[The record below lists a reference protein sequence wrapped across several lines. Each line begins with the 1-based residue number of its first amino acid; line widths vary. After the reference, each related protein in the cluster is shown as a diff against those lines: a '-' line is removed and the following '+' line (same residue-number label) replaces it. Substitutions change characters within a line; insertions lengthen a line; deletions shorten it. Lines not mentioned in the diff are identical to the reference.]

1 MKWTEEQE
9 LAIYEGEKD
18 ILVAAAAGSGKT
30 AVLVERIIQKML
42 REHDPYNIDEMLVVT
57 FTNAAAQE
65 MRTRVGAAIEKA
77 LQTNPNSIH
86 LKKQLSLLQHANI
99 STLHSFC
106 MEVVRKYS
114 YQLDLDPSFRIL
126 DDIEAELLRSDIIQE
141 VFEEW
146 YGKEGEEQE
155 TFFRFVDSF
164 SNDRDDAKV
173 ETLVL
178 KMYEF
183 AMQNP
188 WPYEWLNQVQ
198 ETYRLPEDAK
208 LDDLPWMPIVREDI
222 KENLEAMLFD
232 MNQALDIAQDVNG
245 PAHYVPTLEED
256 RAQIKQVMESTGA
269 PWYDLRQIFI
279 DNEKFGS
286 LSRKKIECDED
297 LKEAVKEIR
306 NRYKDRMKK
315 LIERWFKRAPKS
327 LVEDLHK
334 LSPLIDQLVVL
345 VKEFHERFQQA
356 KKEQAMVDFSDL
368 EHYCLEIL
376 LDDEATADHLVGSTV
391 ASQFQHQFKEVLI
404 DEYQDTNLVQETIL
418 QLVTQGEQAGNLFMV
433 GDVKQSIYRFRH
445 AEPTLFMN
453 KYKNFKQADAPSLR
467 IDLARNFRSRKE
479 VLDSTNYIF
488 RQLLDEQVGEM
499 TYDKDAELIYS
510 NQVYE
515 QLTTSDVDT
524 ELHVITQDDI
534 EDENISD
541 EWKYIQKAQLEARAY
556 AEKIK
561 KWIGTDSSN
570 PMQVIDKETE
580 QIRSLQYRDIVILMR
595 SMSWASVIVEELKQL
610 GIPVYADI
618 SSGYLEAM
626 EVQIMLN
633 VLKTIDNPQQDIPL
647 VSVLKSPIVG
657 LSEDDLANIR
667 LHGKNQ
673 PFYVAMKKYIKQ
685 GEKAEVVRPLTAF
698 VETFES
704 WREEARYGALSKLI
718 WQIYRDTG
726 YFEFVG
732 GTPGGK
738 QRQAN
743 LRALY
748 DRARSYETSS
758 YRGLYRFLRFIERM
772 EERGEDLAAARA
784 LGEQEDVVRMMTI
797 HKSKGLEFP
806 VVILGAADK
815 GFNEMDFRS
824 QYLLHKD
831 HGFGAKYM
839 DVDKRLLFTTF
850 PFEAIKVA
858 MKREMLAEEMR
869 ILYVA
874 LTRAKEKLTVVGTVK
889 DWEKRLAKWNEVTSH
904 LEWVLPP
911 HIRTDQATYLNWIGT
926 ALIRHEQAEK
936 LQVNGVASTVPTEI
950 RQDESRWNIKVQHA
964 SELMDPEWITVKRN
978 DELEQVIK
986 KWDETHLQDKSGD
999 YEEVDRRLTFVYP
1012 NKSSATRRAKQTVTE
1027 LKRLRQVPDDYSSMD
1042 LMNKQPKM
1050 RFQRPR
1056 FMQKDA
1062 KKLTATEVGSAM
1074 HTVMQHLPM
1083 NREWT
1088 KVSLVE
1094 FVDGLVLKEILR
1106 EEESEVIDYDAIL
1119 TFLSNRIGHHLHQA
1133 VEVRRELP
1141 FTMELA
1147 ASEVYPDWND
1157 PGDESVIIQGV
1168 IDCLFKTEEG
1178 WYLLDYKTDSIFG
1191 KLTDEKVNEL
1201 KDRYAVQV
1209 ELYQRAV
1216 ENIWNIQL
1224 QKVYLY
1230 FFERDLILEN

>member
-1 MKWTEEQE
+1 MKWTKEQE
-9 LAIYEGEKD
+9 LAIYEDGKD
-18 ILVAAAAGSGKT
+18 VLVAAAAGSGKT

-42 REHDPYNIDEMLVVT
+42 RDEDHYNIDEMLVVT

-65 MRTRVGAAIEKA
+65 MRTRVGGAIEKA
-77 LQTNPNSIH
+77 LQSNPDSFH
-86 LKKQLSLLQHANI
+86 LKKQLSLLQRANI

-126 DDIEAELLRSDIIQE
+126 DNIEAELLRNDVIGDI
-141 VFEEW
+141 FEEW

-155 TFFRFVDSF
+155 QFFRFVDSF

-188 WPYEWLNQVQ
+188 WPYEWLKDIRQSYQLADDV
-198 ETYRLPEDAK
+198 T
-208 LDDLPWMPIVREDI
+208 LDDLQWMPIVRDDI

-232 MNQALDIAQDVNG
+232 VNQALDMAQDVSG
-245 PAHYVPTLEED
+245 PYHYVPTLEQD
-256 RAQIKQVMESTGA
+256 REQIKQLMDYVGA
-269 PWYDLRQIFI
+269 PWDELRQAFKE
-279 DNEKFGS
+279 NEKFGT
-286 LSRKKIECDED
+286 LSRKKVECDEA
-297 LKEAVKEIR
+297 LKEAVKDVR
-306 NRYKDRMKK
+306 DRYKDRMKK
-315 LIERWFKRAPKS
+315 LIERWFNRQPES
-327 LVEDLHK
+327 LMEDLHK

-345 VKEFHERFQQA
+345 VKQFHEQFQTA
-356 KKEQAMVDFSDL
+356 KKEQALVDFSDL

-376 LDDEATADHLVGSTV
+376 LDESATPDHLIGSTV
-391 ASQFQHQFKEVLI
+391 AEQFQRQFREVLI

-418 QLVTQGEQAGNLFMV
+418 QLVTQGEHAGHLFMV

-445 AEPTLFMN
+445 AEPSLFMN
-453 KYKNFKQADAPSLR
+453 KYKHFKLEDNPALR

-488 RQLLDEQVGEM
+488 RQLLDNQVGEM
-499 TYDKDAELIYS
+499 PYEEDAELIYS
-510 NQVYE
+510 NQVYD
-515 QLTTSDVDT
+515 QLTMTDVDT
-524 ELHVITQDDI
+524 EMHVITQDEL
-534 EDENISD
+534 EDESVSD
-541 EWKYIQKAQLEARAY
+541 EWKYIEKAQLEARAY
-556 AEKIK
+556 AEKIQHC
-561 KWIGTDSSN
+561 IGTHSGD
-570 PMQVIDKETE
+570 PVKIIDKETE
-580 QIRSLQYRDIVILMR
+580 QPRELKYRDIVILMR
-595 SMSWASVIVEELKQL
+595 SMTWASVIVEELKQL

-647 VSVLKSPIVG
+647 ASVLKSPIVG
-657 LSEDDLANIR
+657 LNEDDLANIR
-667 LHGKNQ
+667 LHGKRQ
-673 PFYVAMKKYIKQ
+673 PFYVAMKNYIRQ
-685 GEKAEVVRPLTAF
+685 GENEHVVRQLKTFLTM
-698 VETFES
+698 FEN

-748 DRARSYETSS
+748 DRARSYENTA

-772 EERGEDLAAARA
+772 EEKGEDLAAARA
-784 LGEQEDVVRMMTI
+784 LGEQEDVVRIMTI

-806 VVILGAADK
+806 FVILGAADK
-815 GFNEMDFRS
+815 NFNEMDFRA

-831 HGFGAKYM
+831 QGFGAKYM

-858 MKREMLAEEMR
+858 LKREMLAEEMR

-874 LTRAKEKLTVVGTVK
+874 LTRAKEKLTIVGTVK
-889 DWEKRLAKWNEVTSH
+889 DFDKRLAKWNEVTSH

-911 HIRTDQATYLNWIGT
+911 HVRTDQATYLNWIGT
-926 ALIRHEQAEK
+926 ALVRHEHAK
-936 LQVNGVASTVPTEI
+936 DIQVNQVASNVPSAI
-950 RQDESRWNIKVQHA
+950 QRDESKWKISVQHA
-964 SELMDPEWITVKRN
+964 SELMDPKWITVERN
-978 DELEQVIK
+978 DKLEDMIRNWDASQVG
-986 KWDETHLQDKSGD
+986 EKSD
-999 YEEVDRRLTFVYP
+999 QYEEVDRRLTFVYLHH
-1012 NKSSATRRAKQTVTE
+1012 SSANRRAKQTVTE
-1027 LKRLRQVPDDYSSMD
+1027 LKRLRQTVDDYSSMD

-1062 KKLTATEVGSAM
+1062 KKLTPTEIGSAM
-1074 HTVMQHLPM
+1074 HTVMQHLYF

-1088 KVSLVE
+1088 KELLTE
-1094 FVDGLVLKEILR
+1094 FVDGLVLKEVLR
-1106 EEESEVIDYDAIL
+1106 EEETEVIDYDAIL
-1119 TFLSNRIGHHLHQA
+1119 RLLDHPVGKKLSQA
-1133 VEVRRELP
+1133 TDIERELP
-1141 FTMELA
+1141 FTMELP
-1147 ASEVYPDWND
+1147 ASEVYPDWQD
-1157 PGDESVIIQGV
+1157 PNEESVIIQGV
-1168 IDCLFKTEEG
+1168 IDCLFKTEDG

-1191 KLTDEKVNEL
+1191 ELTEDKVAEL
-1201 KDRYAVQV
+1201 EDRYALQV
-1209 ELYQRAV
+1209 ELYKRAV
-1216 ENIWNIQL
+1216 ENIWDVNL
-1224 QKVYLY
+1224 EHVYLY
-1230 FFERDLILEN
+1230 FFERDLLLEH

>member
-9 LAIYEGEKD
+9 LAIYEDGKD

-42 REHDPYNIDEMLVVT
+42 REQDPYNIDEMLVVT

-65 MRTRVGAAIEKA
+65 MRTRVGGAIEKA
-77 LQTNPNSIH
+77 LQVNPDSIH
-86 LKKQLSLLQHANI
+86 LKKQLSLLQRANI

-126 DDIEAELLRSDIIQE
+126 DNIEAELLRNDIIQE

-188 WPYEWLNQVQ
+188 WPYQWLEQQ
-198 ETYRLPEDAK
+198 QATYKLSEGVT
-208 LDDLPWMPIVREDI
+208 LDDLTWMPVVRQDI

-232 MNQALDIAQDVNG
+232 VNQAIDMAQDVNG
-245 PAHYVPTLEED
+245 PDHYMPNLTED
-256 RAQIKQVMESTGA
+256 KEQIQKVMEAIGA
-269 PWYDLRQIFI
+269 PWDELRNVFKE
-279 DNEKFGS
+279 NEKFGK
-286 LSRKKIECDED
+286 LSAKKSDCDEE
-297 LKEAVKEIR
+297 LKEAVKDIR

-315 LIERWFKRAPKS
+315 LIERWFNRQPES
-327 LVEDLHK
+327 LIEDLHK
-334 LSPLIDQLVVL
+334 LSPVIDQLVVL
-345 VKEFHERFQQA
+345 VKQFHERFQAA

-376 LDDEATADHLVGSTV
+376 LDDEATPDHLVGSTV
-391 ASQFQHQFKEVLI
+391 AQQFQGQFREVLI

-445 AEPTLFMN
+445 AEPTLFMD
-453 KYKNFKQADAPSLR
+453 KYKKFKSTEVPSLR

-479 VLDSTNYIF
+479 VLDSTNFIF

-499 TYDKDAELIYS
+499 EYDKDAELIYS
-510 NQVYE
+510 NRVYE

-524 ELHVITQDDI
+524 EMHVITQDEL
-534 EDENISD
+534 EDESVSD

-556 AEKIK
+556 AEKIQ
-561 KWIGTDSSN
+561 KWIGTDGSD
-570 PMQVIDKETE
+570 PMKVIDKETE
-580 QIRSLQYRDIVILMR
+580 QIRNLQYRDIVILMR

-610 GIPVYADI
+610 GVPVYADI

-647 VSVLKSPIVG
+647 ASVLKSPIVG

-667 LHGKNQ
+667 LHGRKQ
-673 PFYVAMKKYIKQ
+673 PFYIAMKNYIRQ
-685 GEKAEVVRPLTAF
+685 GENSHVVRQLTAF
-698 VETFES
+698 VSMFEG

-748 DRARSYETSS
+748 DRARSYENSS

-772 EERGEDLAAARA
+772 EERGEDLASARA

-815 GFNEMDFRS
+815 NFNEMDFRS

-831 HGFGAKYM
+831 QGFGAKYM
-839 DVDKRLLFTTF
+839 DVDKRLMFTTF

-874 LTRAKEKLTVVGTVK
+874 LTRAKEKLTIIGTVK
-889 DWEKRLAKWNEVTSH
+889 DWEKRLSKWNEVTSH
-904 LEWVLPP
+904 FEWVLPP
-911 HIRTDQATYLNWIGT
+911 HVRTDQATYMNWIGT
-926 ALIRHEQAEK
+926 ALIRHNLAETI
-936 LQVNGVASTVPTEI
+936 QISGVGSNVPATI
-950 RQDESRWNIKVQHA
+950 REDDSKWQIKVQHA
-964 SELMDPEWITVKRN
+964 SELMDPKWITVKRN
-978 DELEQVIK
+978 DELEQLIK
-986 KWDETHLQDKSGD
+986 DWDNQHLPNQSQAYD
-999 YEEVDRRLTFVYP
+999 EVDRRLTFIYP
-1012 NKSSATRRAKQTVTE
+1012 NKDSASRRAKQTVTE
-1027 LKRLRQVPDDYSSMD
+1027 IKRLRQVADDYSGLD
-1042 LMNKQPKM
+1042 LMKNQPKM

-1056 FMQKDA
+1056 FMQQDA
-1062 KKLTATEVGSAM
+1062 KKLTKSEIGSAM

-1083 NREWT
+1083 DREWT
-1088 KVSLVE
+1088 KVSLVD
-1094 FVDGLVLKEILR
+1094 FVDGLVIKEILR
-1106 EEESEVIDYDAIL
+1106 EEEAKVIDYNAIL
-1119 TFLSNRIGHHLHQA
+1119 TFLENDIGQTVKEA
-1133 VEVRRELP
+1133 KQVKRELP
-1141 FTMELA
+1141 FTMELP
-1147 ASEVYPDWND
+1147 ASEVYPEWKD
-1157 PGDESVIIQGV
+1157 PLEESVIIQGV
-1168 IDCLFKTEEG
+1168 IDCLFETEDG
-1178 WYLLDYKTDSIFG
+1178 WYLLDYKTDAIFG
-1191 KLTDEKVNEL
+1191 DLTEDKVNEL
-1201 KDRYAVQV
+1201 RERYAVQV

-1216 ENIWNIQL
+1216 ESIWNIKL
-1224 QKVYLY
+1224 EKVYLY
-1230 FFERDLILEN
+1230 FFEQDLFLEN